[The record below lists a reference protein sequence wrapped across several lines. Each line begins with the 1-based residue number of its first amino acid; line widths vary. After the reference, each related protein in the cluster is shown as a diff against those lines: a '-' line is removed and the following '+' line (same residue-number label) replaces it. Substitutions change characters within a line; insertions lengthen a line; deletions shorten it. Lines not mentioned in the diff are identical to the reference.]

1 MCVFAPLSSPQGALH
16 NDKTRSFLLLA
27 SEEPFLSVGFPL
39 DAPPLKTPFDMT
51 EALASFTAEYRPF
64 MNSLNLKL
72 RMLLYGLRISVGCKN
87 NASPDTLQ
95 ALPFYD
101 PSHVPVCF

>member
-1 MCVFAPLSSPQGALH
+1 MCVLAPLDSPQGILH

-39 DAPPLKTPFDMT
+39 DAPPLAVPFDMT

-64 MNSLNLKL
+64 TNSLNLKL
-72 RMLLYGLRISVGCKN
+72 RMLLYGLRISLGCKN
-87 NASPDTLQ
+87 NVPLDILR

-101 PSHVPVCF
+101 PSYVPVCF